1 MMSAGFAHVI
11 VGVALAT
18 VRLPFAVEES
28 PGTDGFVACTVN
40 TVELAGVVAL
50 SVIVRVE
57 VLDVSAAAKLTVLGL
72 NEALA
77 PVGNEVVKL
86 RPALKAAPVAPFR
99 MTVTKYV
106 ALPGV
111 PKLSAPV

>member
-11 VGVALAT
+11 VGVALPT

-28 PGTDGFVACTVN
+28 PGTEGFVACTVK
-40 TVELAGVVAL
+40 TVELEGVVAL
-50 SVIVRVE
+50 SVIVRRE

-111 PKLSAPV
+111 PKVSTPV

>member
-11 VGVALAT
+11 VGVALST

-28 PGTDGFVACTVN
+28 PGTEGFVACTVN
-40 TVELAGVVAL
+40 NVELAGVVAL

-77 PVGNEVVKL
+77 PVGNEVIK
-86 RPALKAAPVAPFR
+86 PSAALNAVPVAPFR
-99 MTVTKYV
+99 LTVIK
-106 ALPGV
+106 
-111 PKLSAPV
+111 